1 MGARRV
7 GRGGHGDVGRQRW
20 QERGLGW
27 LAGAQH
33 PDRGRP
39 VRRASG
45 GAGSPP
51 ACGSAT
57 RYGAA
62 GKIEEQVRD
71 MSLKDWENKVV
82 SSPGAAG
89 RVAAVEDELRL
100 AAGLTALREE
110 AGLSQR
116 ELARRIGVS
125 QPPVAAI
132 ERSRNGTPEVL
143 PGY

>member
-1 MGARRV
+1 
-7 GRGGHGDVGRQRW
+7 
-20 QERGLGW
+20 
-27 LAGAQH
+27 
-33 PDRGRP
+33 
-39 VRRASG
+39 
-45 GAGSPP
+45 
-51 ACGSAT
+51 
-57 RYGAA
+57 
-62 GKIEEQVRD
+62 

-125 QPPVAAI
+125 QPRVAAI
-132 ERSRNGTPEVL
+132 ERSRNVTLEVL
-143 PGY
+143 EEYVGALGGQLEVNVVRGTETIPMISARRTRKKPPRPKAAAS